1 MGLAEGQFPHS
12 RCLEPAERLEEERRL
27 FYVGVTR
34 CRKYL
39 EVYSPLV
46 NFRNGMSEICRPS
59 RFVEEL
65 PEHVVEVTK
74 AVGLNSLEPFQVQR
88 RELSVDF

>member
-1 MGLAEGQFPHS
+1 
-12 RCLEPAERLEEERRL
+12 ERLEEERRL

-34 CRKYL
+34 CKRYL
-39 EVYSPLV
+39 EIYVPLV
-46 NFRNGMSEICRPS
+46 TFHNGMSEICRAS

-74 AVGLNSLEPFQVQR
+74 AVGLENLQSRVSRR